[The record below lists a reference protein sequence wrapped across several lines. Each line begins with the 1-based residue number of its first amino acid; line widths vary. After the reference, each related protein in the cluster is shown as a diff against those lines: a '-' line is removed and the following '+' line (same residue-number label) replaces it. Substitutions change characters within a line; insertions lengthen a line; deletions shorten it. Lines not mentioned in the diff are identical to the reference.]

1 MQLISID
8 YSIRKIRELRVHSLN
23 LADEK
28 YSLSFFIFECRST
41 FSQKNKDAKLIV
53 GIVVD
58 QMCYDYLYRYQANFC
73 KTGFNRFLNQGM
85 NIRNILYNFVPTYT
99 GPGHASIY
107 TGSIPA
113 DHGIVGNEWYDRKT
127 SSIINC
133 VTDTRESTVGSI
145 STDGQRSPRNLK
157 PIQLQ
162 IS

>member
-1 MQLISID
+1 M
-8 YSIRKIRELRVHSLN
+8 KTN
-23 LADEK
+23 L
-28 YSLSFFIFECRST
+28 LFFLF
-41 FSQKNKDAKLIV
+41 FSAINLLAQETKKPKLIV

-85 NIRNILYNFVPTYT
+85 NIRNILYNYVPTYT

-133 VTDTRESTVGSI
+133 VTDTRESTVGST

-157 PIQLQ
+157 TC
-162 IS
+162 